1 MIGEGVGLRVY
12 GLEFLFG
19 VYGSGLQALARFY
32 DS

>member
-1 MIGEGVGLRVY
+1 MMSEGVGLRVC
-12 GLEFLFG
+12 GLELLFG